1 MQLTPE
7 QVEEVREAVKL
18 WKSYL
23 NGLQANVI
31 LSPERKEKLA
41 TLVALGEMYV
51 NNASPVIDDGRI

>member
-23 NGLQANVI
+23 NGLQMNII
-31 LSPERKEKLA
+31 LTPERKEKLA
-41 TLVALGEMYV
+41 TLVALGDLV
-51 NNASPVIDDGRI
+51 VSNSAPIVDDGRV

>member
-23 NGLQANVI
+23 NGLQMNII
-31 LSPERKEKLA
+31 LTPERKEKLA
-41 TLVALGEMYV
+41 TLVALGDLV
-51 NNASPVIDDGRI
+51 VSNASPVIDDGRV